1 MATPHA
7 SGVAALIAQSDT
19 SLRGRALWTR
29 LLELAGTLP
38 HPARDVGKGLL
49 QAPAQAVAVASAR
62 KWWQIFG

>member
-1 MATPHA
+1 M
-7 SGVAALIAQSDT
+7 